1 MKHTNTRKQLV
12 LSILSLLLCVSML
25 VGSTFAWFTDTA
37 TSGMNNIVAGNL
49 DVELYAGADKV
60 TENTAL
66 FDGVDLWEPGVVV
79 YENLQIANV
88 GTLALKYQ
96 LSVNFGEENA
106 TEAGHKL
113 SEVLKIAEIDK
124 IADNATR
131 DEVMAAVAG
140 KGTALNQFM
149 IKGELLPGAESAE
162 KTYVIFWEPND
173 NDIDNLY
180 NLNNGQVANDGED
193 HLFIRFGVNLL
204 ATQLM
209 HEEDS
214 FGNDYDEFASF
225 LPNAGVNDVSNE
237 YDLIDATLG
246 IGGNVEQLDLAFAMQ
261 FLPTETY
268 EQAQASAYRY
278 YHADFVI
285 KSNKAVLPET
295 MALAG
300 YYAAFCED
308 YNNSNWVY
316 LTSTEVV
323 PANIELRL
331 VDLLG
336 GGDGTGNG
344 NITVNYQEICK
355 YGNDGIGFLC
365 GAAEMN
371 GGVEAGTVIT
381 VELRLYE
388 TTGDPGT
395 TDGPKN
401 IETGEFTVVGTYSYT
416 F

>member
-79 YENLQIANV
+79 YENLKVVNA

-149 IKGELLPGAESAE
+149 IKGELLPG
-162 KTYVIFWEPND
+162 
-173 NDIDNLY
+173 
-180 NLNNGQVANDGED
+180 
-193 HLFIRFGVNLL
+193 
-204 ATQLM
+204 
-209 HEEDS
+209 
-214 FGNDYDEFASF
+214 
-225 LPNAGVNDVSNE
+225 
-237 YDLIDATLG
+237 
-246 IGGNVEQLDLAFAMQ
+246 
-261 FLPTETY
+261 
-268 EQAQASAYRY
+268 
-278 YHADFVI
+278 
-285 KSNKAVLPET
+285 
-295 MALAG
+295 
-300 YYAAFCED
+300 
-308 YNNSNWVY
+308 
-316 LTSTEVV
+316 
-323 PANIELRL
+323 
-331 VDLLG
+331 
-336 GGDGTGNG
+336 
-344 NITVNYQEICK
+344 
-355 YGNDGIGFLC
+355 
-365 GAAEMN
+365 
-371 GGVEAGTVIT
+371 VEA
-381 VELRLYE
+381 L
-388 TTGDPGT
+388 
-395 TDGPKN
+395 K
-401 IETGEFTVVGTYSYT
+401 
-416 F
+416 